1 MMLAKFQV
9 LHQAPFFKL
18 LNIKKLKVTRLLEPL
33 LEKYCKENFSDSL
46 DISSKLLEFKKLIL
60 DENQN
65 MNLIGK
71 STIND
76 FDQRHFLDC
85 IQIHTYMPDKTKVI
99 VDLGTGAGLPGI
111 LLSIIGYKK
120 LHLVEKSP
128 KKSAFLESCKLRLGL
143 DYAIHNK
150 PLTDVSLS
158 NVQYIVAR
166 AFAPISKI
174 LNFTKQMVSS
184 QTQYILLKGKSYL
197 EELNLVNNKNFK
209 WKDFPS
215 ITSDESRIIILQTK

>member
-1 MMLAKFQV
+1 M
-9 LHQAPFFKL
+9 
-18 LNIKKLKVTRLLEPL
+18 LEPL
-33 LEKYCKENFSDSL
+33 LEKYCKENFSDSA
-46 DISSKLLEFKKLIL
+46 DIFNKLLEYKKLLL

-85 IQIHTYMPDKTKVI
+85 MQIHKYMPHKKNLT
-99 VDLGTGAGLPGI
+99 VDLGTGAGLPGV
-111 LLSIIGYKK
+111 LLSIMGYKK

-128 KKSAFLESCKLRLGL
+128 KKSAFLENCKSRLDL
-143 DYAIHNK
+143 DYVIHNK

-158 NVQYIVAR
+158 NVHYIVAR

-174 LNFTKQMVSS
+174 LNFTKQMVTD
-184 QTQYILLKGKSYL
+184 QTQYILLKGRSYL
-197 EELNLVNNKNFK
+197 EELKLVSNKSFS

-215 ITSDESRIIILQTK
+215 ITSDESRIIVLQAK

>member
-1 MMLAKFQV
+1 M
-9 LHQAPFFKL
+9 
-18 LNIKKLKVTRLLEPL
+18 LEPI
-33 LEKYCKENFSDSL
+33 LEKYCKDNFQNSSDVSV
-46 DISSKLLEFKKLIL
+46 KLLEYKKLLL
-60 DENQN
+60 DANQH

-71 STIND
+71 STIDD

-85 IQIHTYMPDKTKVI
+85 IQIHEYMNEKDKLT

-111 LLSIIGYKK
+111 LLSIIGYKN

-143 DYAIHNK
+143 DYVIHNK

-158 NVQYIVAR
+158 NVHYIVAR

-174 LNFTKQMVSS
+174 LNFTKQMVTD

-197 EELNLVNNKNFK
+197 EELNLVSDKNFR
-209 WKDFPS
+209 WKDFSS
-215 ITSDESRIIILQTK
+215 ITSDESRIIILQAR